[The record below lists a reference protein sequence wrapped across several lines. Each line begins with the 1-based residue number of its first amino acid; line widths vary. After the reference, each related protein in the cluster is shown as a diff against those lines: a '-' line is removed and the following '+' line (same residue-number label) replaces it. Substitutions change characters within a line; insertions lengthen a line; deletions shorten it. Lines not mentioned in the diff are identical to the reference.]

1 MLDSTM
7 IELSRWQFAATA
19 MYHFL
24 FVPLTLGLSWILV
37 IMESVYVMTG
47 REIYRD
53 MTKFWGKLF
62 GINFALGVT
71 TGLTMEFQFG
81 MNWAYYSHYVGDVF
95 GAPLAI
101 EGLMA
106 FFLESTF
113 IGLFFLG
120 WDRLTKR
127 QHLMVTFLM
136 AFGSNLSAM
145 WILIANGWMQ
155 NPVGAVFSFET
166 MRMEMTS
173 FWELLMNPVAQVK
186 FVHTVA
192 AGYVTGAMFVAGIS
206 AWYMLKGR
214 DLAFAKRSFSV
225 AMGFGLASILSVILL
240 GDESGYEVGDVQRV
254 KLAAIEAEWHTEEAP
269 AGFTL
274 FGLPSNEDE
283 ETHMAIKVPW
293 ALGLIATRSLD
304 KEVVGLKDLMREHEV
319 RIRSGMIA
327 YEYLQRLRGG
337 EDTPYNRGAFE
348 EHMDDLGY
356 GLLLKRYVDNPAE
369 ATEEQIQL
377 AVKDS
382 IPEVAP
388 LFWSFRVMV
397 AAGFWML
404 LLFVLGFY
412 YNAARKI
419 QDKRWLLRAFVFS
432 IPVPW
437 IAAETGWF
445 VAEFGRQPWAIGE
458 VLPTSIAASSLTA
471 SDLVFSLSA
480 FVIFYTAL
488 FLIEM
493 FLMIKFARQGP
504 SSLHTGRYCHERGE
518 RGQHAG
524 DDASHGAGATPT
536 TAPAQRRED

>member
-1 MLDSTM
+1 M

-120 WDRLTKR
+120 WERLTKR
-127 QHLMVTFLM
+127 QHLAVTFLM
-136 AFGSNLSAM
+136 ALGSNLSAM

-155 NPVGAVFSFET
+155 NPVGSEFSFET
-166 MRMEMTS
+166 IRMEMTS
-173 FWELLMNPVAQVK
+173 FWALLMNPVAQVK

-206 AWYMLKGR
+206 AYYMLKGR
-214 DLAFAKRSFSV
+214 DRAFAKRSFSV
-225 AMGFGLASILSVILL
+225 AVGFGLASILSVILL
-240 GDESGYEVGDVQRV
+240 GDESGYEVGDVQKV
-254 KLAAIEAEWHTEEAP
+254 KLAAIEAEWETEPAP
-269 AGFTL
+269 AAFTV
-274 FGLPSNEDE
+274 FGLPSNADE
-283 ETHMAIKVPW
+283 ETHMAVKIPW

-304 KEVVGLKDLMREHEV
+304 EQVLGLKDLMRQHEV

-327 YEYLQRLRGG
+327 YEYLQRLRNG
-337 EDTPYNRGAFE
+337 EVSDYNRGAFD

-382 IPEVAP
+382 IPQVAP
-388 LFWSFRVMV
+388 LFWSFRIMV

-404 LLFVLGFY
+404 LLLVLGFY
-412 YNAARKI
+412 FNAKRVI
-419 QDKRWLLRAFVFS
+419 QDKRWLLRAFLFS

-471 SDLVFSLSA
+471 GDLMVSLSA
-480 FVIFYTAL
+480 FVIFYSAL

-493 FLMIKFARQGP
+493 YLMFKFGRQGP
-504 SSLHTGRYCHERGE
+504 SSLHTGRYHYETRSA
-518 RGQHAG
+518 RG
-524 DDASHGAGATPT
+524 DDGTSSTGRGAGPAPA
-536 TAPAQRRED
+536 TAPSKPVSGD